1 MPVTCPPPPRAPLL
15 PSRSPCA
22 VISDR
27 DADAPVR
34 VSFRGTQ
41 PYSGGA
47 SLVAWHL
54 SVRSLPRTA
63 TSGLPRTGYIWLARV
78 TSGRH
83 LVFSGPS
90 IPVLLR
96 EISSERSA

>member
-15 PSRSPCA
+15 PSRPPCA

-41 PYSGGA
+41 PYRGGA

-54 SVRSLPRTA
+54 AVSSPPGTA
-63 TSGLPRTGYIWLARV
+63 TSGK
-78 TSGRH
+78 H

-96 EISSERSA
+96 EISSERST

>member
-15 PSRSPCA
+15 SSRPPCA

-41 PYSGGA
+41 SHSGGA

-54 SVRSLPRTA
+54 SGSSLPRTA
-63 TSGLPRTGYIWLARV
+63 TSGK
-78 TSGRH
+78 H

-96 EISSERSA
+96 EISSERST

>member
-1 MPVTCPPPPRAPLL
+1 MPVTCPPPPRASLL
-15 PSRSPCA
+15 PSRLPCA

-27 DADAPVR
+27 DAEAPVR

-41 PYSGGA
+41 PYSGGT
-47 SLVAWHL
+47 SLVAWNLHICQL
-54 SVRSLPRTA
+54 AARTA
-63 TSGLPRTGYIWLARV
+63 ISGK
-78 TSGRH
+78 H

-96 EISSERSA
+96 EISSEHST

>member
-15 PSRSPCA
+15 PSRPPCA
-22 VISDR
+22 VIRDR
-27 DADAPVR
+27 DAPVR

-41 PYSGGA
+41 PYSDGT

-54 SVRSLPRTA
+54 SVSSLPGTA
-63 TSGLPRTGYIWLARV
+63 TSGK
-78 TSGRH
+78 H

-96 EISSERSA
+96 EISSERST

>member
-15 PSRSPCA
+15 SSRPPCA

-41 PYSGGA
+41 PYSGGT
-47 SLVAWHL
+47 SLVAWNLHICH
-54 SVRSLPRTA
+54 SLPGTA
-63 TSGLPRTGYIWLARV
+63 ISGK
-78 TSGRH
+78 H

-96 EISSERSA
+96 EISSEHST

>member
-1 MPVTCPPPPRAPLL
+1 MPVTCPPPPRALL
-15 PSRSPCA
+15 LSSRPPCA

-41 PYSGGA
+41 PYSDGT

-54 SVRSLPRTA
+54 SVSSLPGTA
-63 TSGLPRTGYIWLARV
+63 TSGK
-78 TSGRH
+78 H

-96 EISSERSA
+96 EISSERST

>member
-1 MPVTCPPPPRAPLL
+1 MPVTCPPPPRALL
-15 PSRSPCA
+15 LSSRPPCA

-27 DADAPVR
+27 DAHAPVR

-41 PYSGGA
+41 SYSGGA

-54 SVRSLPRTA
+54 SASSLPRTA
-63 TSGLPRTGYIWLARV
+63 TSGK
-78 TSGRH
+78 H

-90 IPVLLR
+90 IPELLR
-96 EISSERSA
+96 EISSEHPT

>member
-1 MPVTCPPPPRAPLL
+1 MPVICQPPPPAPLL
-15 PSRSPCA
+15 PSRPPCA

-47 SLVAWHL
+47 SLVARHL
-54 SVRSLPRTA
+54 SVSSLPGTA
-63 TSGLPRTGYIWLARV
+63 TSGK
-78 TSGRH
+78 H

-96 EISSERSA
+96 EISSEHST

>member
-15 PSRSPCA
+15 PSRPPCA
-22 VISDR
+22 VISAR
-27 DADAPVR
+27 DAEALVR

-54 SVRSLPRTA
+54 SVSSLSGTA
-63 TSGLPRTGYIWLARV
+63 TSGK
-78 TSGRH
+78 H
-83 LVFSGPS
+83 LVFRGPN

-96 EISSERSA
+96 EISSERST

>member
-15 PSRSPCA
+15 PSRLPCA

-27 DADAPVR
+27 DAHAPVR

-41 PYSGGA
+41 SYSDGA

-54 SVRSLPRTA
+54 SVNSLPGTA
-63 TSGLPRTGYIWLARV
+63 TS
-78 TSGRH
+78 SKH

-90 IPVLLR
+90 VPELLR
-96 EISSERSA
+96 EISSEHPT

>member
-15 PSRSPCA
+15 PSRPPCA
-22 VISDR
+22 VIRDR
-27 DADAPVR
+27 DAPVR

-41 PYSGGA
+41 PYSDGT

-54 SVRSLPRTA
+54 SVSSLPGTA
-63 TSGLPRTGYIWLARV
+63 TSGK
-78 TSGRH
+78 H

-90 IPVLLR
+90 IPELLR
-96 EISSERSA
+96 EISSEHPT